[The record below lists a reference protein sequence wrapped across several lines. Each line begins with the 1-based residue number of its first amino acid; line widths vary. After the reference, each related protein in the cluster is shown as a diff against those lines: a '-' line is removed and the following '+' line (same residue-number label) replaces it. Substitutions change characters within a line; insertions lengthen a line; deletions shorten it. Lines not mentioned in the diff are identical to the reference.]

1 MWFKGGI
8 KIHCWTEQVHFQT
21 NTNNSPSCGYEVL
34 SSFSLVVVTAE
45 EEATIEIK
53 ISADAVNQ
61 GESFTF
67 DCIIHNI
74 GYHFVRINKVS

>member
-1 MWFKGGI
+1 MWCKRGI
-8 KIHCWTEQVHFQT
+8 NIHFWTETSTFSEQ

-34 SSFSLVVVTAE
+34 SSFSVVVITAE

-61 GESFTF
+61 GESFTV

-74 GYHFVRINKVS
+74 GYHFVSD